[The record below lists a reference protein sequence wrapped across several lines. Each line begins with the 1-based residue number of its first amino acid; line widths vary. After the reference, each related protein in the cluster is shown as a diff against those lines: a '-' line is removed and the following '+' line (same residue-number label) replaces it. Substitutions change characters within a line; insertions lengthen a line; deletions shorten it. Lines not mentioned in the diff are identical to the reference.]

1 MKPRLVGAAVF
12 AFAAVALTAG
22 CGSDDA
28 APPVVPAP
36 GGASA
41 AADAPSAQAPPADL
55 SDPVIAWAERVCGV
69 VEQGGK
75 SLAAF
80 PAVDPNDP
88 AKTKQAMVDYL
99 KAISDE
105 LGKLGDGISSAGPPP
120 VDNGDAAVDAALK
133 RIGTLRASLADARD
147 KLSAVPATDPA
158 AFQAALA
165 ELGPQLEGLNAADGP
180 TTDLKAN
187 PELKEAFSSAP
198 TCRRVEGA

>member
-1 MKPRLVGAAVF
+1 MKPRLAGAAIF

-28 APPVVPAP
+28 APPVLPAP
-36 GGASA
+36 GAT
-41 AADAPSAQAPPADL
+41 SAQAPPADL
-55 SDPVIAWAERVCGV
+55 DDPVVAWAERVCGV
-69 VEQGGK
+69 VEQGGR
-75 SLAAF
+75 SLARF

-88 AKTKQAMVDYL
+88 AKTKRAMVDYL
-99 KAISDE
+99 KAISAE
-105 LGKLGDGISSAGPPP
+105 LGKLGEGISSAGAPP
-120 VDNGDAAVDAALK
+120 VDGGDAAVEAALQ
-133 RIGTLRASLADARD
+133 RIATLRASLADAQE

-165 ELGPQLEGLNAADGP
+165 DLGPKLEGLHSAEGP
-180 TTDLKAN
+180 TADLKAN